1 MIHPLAD
8 EILEQLWYNKE
19 ENRSAQT
26 ARDLGVHG
34 DPDDVRSAV
43 AALAAS
49 GLLRAEPTIEL
60 LPPGAERARG
70 IVRR

>member
-26 ARDLGVHG
+26 ARDLGIHG
-34 DPDDVRSAV
+34 
-43 AALAAS
+43 
-49 GLLRAEPTIEL
+49 
-60 LPPGAERARG
+60 
-70 IVRR
+70 